1 MMPRPPNL
9 KKSNRS
15 QADLQ
20 RIRNLRSEFQRA
32 RPTLESL
39 VSSGDYTQP
48 VLQSEL
54 VAMLE
59 LAAALKGARQAR
71 KLSLADVS
79 RRSGI
84 DKAALS
90 RIENGQNI
98 NPTISTLETIARS
111 LGSRLRVILENAADS
126 APST

>member
-1 MMPRPPNL
+1 MARPIKP
-9 KKSNRS
+9 KKSRRSPGEMNR
-15 QADLQ
+15 
-20 RIRNLRSEFQRA
+20 LRDVRKEFQRA
-32 RPTLESL
+32 RPSLESL
-39 VSSGDYTQP
+39 VASGEYTLP
-48 VLQSEL
+48 VRQSEL

-59 LAAALKGARQAR
+59 LAAALKGTRQAR

-111 LGSRLRVILENAADS
+111 LGSRLRVILEKAADS